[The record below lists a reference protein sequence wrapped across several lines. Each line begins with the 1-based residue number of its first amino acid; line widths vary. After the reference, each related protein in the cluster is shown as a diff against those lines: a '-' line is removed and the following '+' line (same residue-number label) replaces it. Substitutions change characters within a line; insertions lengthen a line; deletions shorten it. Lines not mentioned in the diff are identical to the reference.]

1 MATLTPLNIKS
12 AARKLPIKRK
22 NPSQSQPQAQPASN
36 SHSISISNPNPNPNP
51 NPIPLSSYPP
61 TVPSSHNNTYEDD
74 DPDAEYDD
82 EEPEDEGGDSKQPPF
97 KFHRIWPESDE
108 IRFLQGLLGCWSQG
122 LVFPRDLNI
131 FYDRFSESMS
141 QPYTRSQ
148 LSEKLRRLRKKYRTM
163 AGRIVRGQDPS
174 RLSQHDRDL
183 LHLSTRLWDP
193 SNASTSPFSAPD
205 AVAAG
210 SAGNKRRRPNPR
222 APSSRSRNS
231 SSPPQVIVA
240 LESAPFPPSN
250 PPLALPSSSSPIK
263 DNRECVDPPAP
274 IGLNGSID
282 GTDFAASP
290 EQIPKEELPAHPGS
304 TSVEVKQTG
313 AKHLAIKSVLDVLDG
328 ALNEVRSTLSI
339 QGIISSDSTLEQ
351 GSEMKSI
358 LKRWQEHRLAELDLL
373 AQRWRLT
380 IEQKTTQI

>member
-1 MATLTPLNIKS
+1 
-12 AARKLPIKRK
+12 
-22 NPSQSQPQAQPASN
+22 
-36 SHSISISNPNPNPNP
+36 NP
-51 NPIPLSSYPP
+51 NPIPLSSYTPAG
-61 TVPSSHNNTYEDD
+61 PSSQNTFDDD
-74 DPDAEYDD
+74 DPDAEYED
-82 EEPEDEGGDSKQPPF
+82 EEAEDEGGDSKQPPF

-163 AGRIVRGQDPS
+163 AGRIARGQDPS

-222 APSSRSRNS
+222 APTSRARAS
-231 SSPPQVIVA
+231 SSPHQVIVA
-240 LESAPFPPSN
+240 LESALLPPPN
-250 PPLALPSSSSPIK
+250 PPLALPSTSPVAYK
-263 DNRECVDPPAP
+263 KECMDPLPS
-274 IGLNGSID
+274 IGHNGSID
-282 GTDFAASP
+282 GANFAASP
-290 EQIPKEELPAHPGS
+290 EEIPKNKLPTPPIS
-304 TSVEVKQTG
+304 SSVDPKRSG
-313 AKHLAIKSVLDVLDG
+313 AKHLAIKSVLDVLDV
-328 ALNEVRSTLSI
+328 ALNEVRSTLAN
-339 QGIISSDSTLEQ
+339 QGIISSNGTSEQ
-351 GSEMKSI
+351 GLEMKGMS
-358 LKRWQEHRLAELDLL
+358 KRWQAHRLAELDLL
-373 AQRWRLT
+373 AQRWRLVV
-380 IEQKTTQI
+380 EEKATQI

>member
-12 AARKLPIKRK
+12 AARKLPVKRK
-22 NPSQSQPQAQPASN
+22 NPEAQHPSN
-36 SHSISISNPNPNPNP
+36 SQTIPIAIPNPNPNLVP
-51 NPIPLSSYPP
+51 HSSYAP
-61 TVPSSHNNTYEDD
+61 TLPSSRNTYEDD
-74 DPDAEYDD
+74 DPDAEYED

-163 AGRIVRGQDPS
+163 AGRMARGQDPS

-193 SNASTSPFSAPD
+193 SNASTSPFSTPD
-205 AVAAG
+205 AVATG

-222 APSSRSRNS
+222 APTSRARAST
-231 SSPPQVIVA
+231 SPPQIVVA
-240 LESAPFPPSN
+240 LESASFPPLKL
-250 PPLALPSSSSPIK
+250 PLALPSPVSPVE
-263 DNRECVDPPAP
+263 DNKECIDPPVP
-274 IGLNGSID
+274 IGHNASID
-282 GTDFAASP
+282 GTDAASP
-290 EQIPKEELPAHPGS
+290 EEIPKEKLLTPPVCGS
-304 TSVEVKQTG
+304 GEVKKAG

-328 ALNEVRSTLSI
+328 ALNEMRSTLAV
-339 QGIISSDSTLEQ
+339 QGIILTDGSWEQ
-351 GSEMKSI
+351 GPEMKGIS
-358 LKRWQEHRLAELDLL
+358 KRWQEHRLAELELL
-373 AQRWRLT
+373 AQRWRLVV
-380 IEQKTTQI
+380 EQKATLL